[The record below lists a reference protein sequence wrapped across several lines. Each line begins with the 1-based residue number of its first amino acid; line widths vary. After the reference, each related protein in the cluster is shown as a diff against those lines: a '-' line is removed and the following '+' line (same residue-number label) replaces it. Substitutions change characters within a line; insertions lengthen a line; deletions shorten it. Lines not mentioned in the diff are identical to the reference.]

1 MMNSAQ
7 LSRVDLNLL
16 VLFDVVLAE
25 RHVGRAADRLRLTP
39 SAVSQSVSALEAR
52 IGVPLFVR
60 NTRSVRLTEAGQRL
74 LERLQ
79 PALTEAAAAIEEARG
94 ALDVVQGTLRIT
106 AGRITAPLV
115 IEPVLPRLL
124 QSHPKLSV
132 EVAID
137 DRFVDILEA
146 GFDAGI
152 RLNEAIAADFTIVR
166 LTPAFR
172 LVVAG
177 APAYFKTHAVPRRPS
192 DLVNHDCI
200 NYRMGST
207 GTFYAWEFARRGKEQ
222 QVAVKGRFAC
232 NDGPT
237 MVHAAVAGLGLVY
250 MQEQTLRPHVERG
263 ELQIV
268 LEDYAVSEA
277 GFFLYFPRRAGIQP
291 KLRAFIDVARE
302 VLRPLAK

>member
-1 MMNSAQ
+1 MLEIRGAQ
-7 LSRVDLNLL
+7 AFVG
-16 VLFDVVLAE
+16 VAE
-25 RHVGRAADRLRLTP
+25 SKSFTAAARALGVTP
-39 SAVSQSVSALEAR
+39 SAVSQSVSALESR

-60 NTRSVRLTEAGQRL
+60 NTRSVQLTEVGQRL
-74 LERLQ
+74 LDRLR
-79 PALTEAAAAIEEARG
+79 PALNAAASAIEEARS
-94 ALDVVQGTLRIT
+94 AIDVAQGTLRIA

-124 QSHPKLSV
+124 KAHPKLSV
-132 EVAID
+132 EVSID

-152 RLNEAIAADFTIVR
+152 RLNEAIAADFTVTR
-166 LTPAFR
+166 LTPPFR
-172 LVVAG
+172 LLVAG
-177 APAYFKTHAVPRRPS
+177 APSYFKSHAKPRRPS
-192 DLVNHDCI
+192 DLVDHDCI

-250 MQEQTLRPHVERG
+250 MQEQTLQPYVDRG
-263 ELQIV
+263 ELQLV

-277 GFFLYFPRRAGIQP
+277 GFFLYFPRRAGLQP
-291 KLRAFIDVARE
+291 KLRAFIEVARQ
-302 VLRPLAK
+302 VLKPLVK

>member
-1 MMNSAQ
+1 MMHEIRGAQ
-7 LSRVDLNLL
+7 AFVSV
-16 VLFDVVLAE
+16 AE
-25 RHVGRAADRLRLTP
+25 SKSFTAAARSLGVTP
-39 SAVSQSVSALEAR
+39 SAVSQAVSALETR

-60 NTRSVRLTEAGQRL
+60 NTRSVRLTEVGQRL
-74 LERLQ
+74 VERLR
-79 PALTEAAAAIEEARG
+79 PALHAATSAIEEARG
-94 ALDVVQGTLRIT
+94 ALDVAQGTLRIT

-124 QSHPKLSV
+124 QMHPKLSV
-132 EVAID
+132 EVSID

-166 LTPAFR
+166 LTPPFR
-172 LVVAG
+172 LLVAG
-177 APAYFKTHAVPRRPS
+177 APGYIKSRGRPRRPA

-207 GTFYAWEFARRGKEQ
+207 GTFYAWEFARRGRAQ

-237 MVHAAVAGLGLVY
+237 MVHAAIAGLGLVY
-250 MQEQTLRPHVERG
+250 MQEQVLQPHVARG
-263 ELQIV
+263 ELEVV
-268 LEDYAVSEA
+268 LEDYAALEA
-277 GFFLYFPRRAGIQP
+277 GFFLYFPRRAGLQP
-291 KLRAFIDVARE
+291 KLRAFIEVARQ
-302 VLRPLAK
+302 VLRPRAA